1 MAVKVYERI
10 LQLFEAEG
18 MKTLFGIPDPNFVH
32 MFITAEKRGWSVVA
46 PHHEESAGFMAEAAS
61 RMTGKPGLCIGTLGP
76 GIANLAGAMMC
87 AKVENSPVIFLGGQ
101 RARITEQ
108 RVRRG
113 RIQFVKQSAL
123 VEPSVKY
130 CASIEYANQTDEII
144 REALRVT
151 QTGTPGPA
159 YIEYP
164 SHVILEDLDVPAPL
178 PPEAYRLVQQ
188 GASAAD
194 DRESRAAH
202 QSGEAADP
210 ARGSRR
216 ALRPRGRIV
225 KALAKL
231 MNCPVIQ
238 TSGGTSFIKGLEDRT
253 FPYGFSA
260 AAVEAVVKSDL
271 CLAIGTELG
280 EPVHYGRGRHWAEN
294 NANRKW
300 IYVQLDP
307 TAIGVNRPIDVPLVG
322 DLRAIVPQLT
332 EALKALRARRL
343 AGARR
348 LGEERCRAIEGARDL
363 GALRVKRPS
372 TPRASWSRRRRR
384 FPKDGIMIRDGGA
397 TVIFQWTY
405 SQAKPHDVI
414 WNQNF
419 GHLGTG
425 LPYADGCVVAD
436 GGKRPGMLLTSD
448 SAFLFHVSEL
458 ETAARLK
465 LPLVCVVGVDYQWGL
480 EVGVYKRT
488 FGQGSAETGV
498 HWSKDVR
505 FDKIAEGFGCYG
517 EYVDREEDIG
527 PAIERAYASGKIGG
541 HSRGDRS
548 EGQFRRNAELRRIPN
563 LVRRRNAVIVTVQV
577 GLHSA
582 VVKSFMREYLKFY
595 IGGEWV
601 APDRAE
607 DPGCH
612 QSRD

>member
-1 MAVKVYERI
+1 MTVKVYERI

-18 MKTLFGIPDPNFVH
+18 IKTLFGIPDPNFVH
-32 MFITAEKRGWSVVA
+32 MFITAEQRGWSVVA
-46 PHHEESAGFMAEAAS
+46 PHHEECAGFMADAAS

-144 REALRVT
+144 REALRVA
-151 QTGTPGPA
+151 QTGTPGPV

-164 SHVILEDLDVPAPL
+164 QHVILEELDVPEPI

-188 GASAAD
+188 GASAQMIAKAVQLIKAAKQPILLVGHGAHCA
-194 DRESRAAH
+194 RAGES
-202 QSGEAADP
+202 
-210 ARGSRR
+210 
-216 ALRPRGRIV
+216 I

-238 TSGGTSFIKGLEDRT
+238 TSGGTAFIAGLEDRT

-271 CLAIGTELG
+271 CLAIATELG
-280 EPVHYGRGRHWAEN
+280 EPVHFGKWRHWVEN

-307 TAIGVNRPIDVPLVG
+307 SAIGVNRPIDVPLVG
-322 DLRAIVPQLT
+322 DVRAIVPQLV
-332 EALKALRARRL
+332 EALKGSERAASPEFAGWIKKDADQLKEL
-343 AGARR
+343 AQSAPSGKTPMHTARWVV
-348 LGEERCRAIEGARDL
+348 EATQA
-363 GALRVKRPS
+363 
-372 TPRASWSRRRRR
+372 
-384 FPKDGIMIRDGGA
+384 FPKNGIMIRDGGA

-414 WNQNF
+414 GNQNF

-425 LPYADGCVVAD
+425 LPYAIGAMVAD

-448 SAFLFHVSEL
+448 SSFLFHISEL

-465 LPLVCVVGVDYQWGL
+465 LPLVCVVGVDHQWGL

-488 FGQGSAETGV
+488 FGKGSAETGV

-517 EYVDREEDIG
+517 EYVERAEDIA
-527 PAIERAYASGKIGG
+527 PAIKRAYASGKTAVLHVPIDPIANSEEMPNYGEF
-541 HSRGDRS
+541 RTWYA
-548 EGQFRRNAELRRIPN
+548 EGQ
-563 LVRRRNAVIVTVQV
+563 Q
-577 GLHSA
+577 
-582 VVKSFMREYLKFY
+582 
-595 IGGEWV
+595 
-601 APDRAE
+601 
-607 DPGCH
+607 
-612 QSRD
+612 